1 MSLLGLK
8 YKTVFAAT
16 VGGLSAGAFL
26 SWFWSS
32 DAYLAYR
39 RLPASA
45 KTIAKLTSSP
55 IAVQMVENMHRKREH
70 EIRLQEHPSLFRS
83 QYPSSFLSFKDGLL
97 PLFKTF
103 YDSKNH
109 EWISIG
115 IMGNAL
121 TGYQKLQH
129 GGAIATVLIEC
140 LETVKNLQFDRQGL
154 LRGEPQ
160 DPILTES
167 YEVSTPSYSISYKK
181 PVPAGDWVMIR
192 VNSGKAR
199 LYNSKNQLLAEACD
213 LQA

>member
-1 MSLLGLK
+1 MSLLGLSN
-8 YKTVFAAT
+8 KTLLTAAA
-16 VGGLSAGAFL
+16 GGLSAGAFL

-32 DAYLAYR
+32 DAYLAHR
-39 RLPASA
+39 RLPANA
-45 KTIAKLTSSP
+45 QMIAKLTNSP
-55 IAVQMVENMHRKREH
+55 TAVQMVQNLHSKRER

-83 QYPSSFLSFKDGLL
+83 QYPSNFLNFRDGIL
-97 PLFKTF
+97 PLFKTY
-103 YDSKNH
+103 YDSENR

-140 LETVKNLQFDRQGL
+140 LQTVKNLESDRKGS

-160 DPILTES
+160 DPILTETFD
-167 YEVSTPSYSISYKK
+167 VHTPSYSIGYKK
-181 PVPAGDWVMIR
+181 PVPAGDWVLIR